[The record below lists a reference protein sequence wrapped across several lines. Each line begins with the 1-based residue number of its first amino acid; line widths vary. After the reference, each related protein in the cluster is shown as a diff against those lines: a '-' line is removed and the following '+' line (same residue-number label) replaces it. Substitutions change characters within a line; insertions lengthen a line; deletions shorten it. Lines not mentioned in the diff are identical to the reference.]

1 MEADSVAYDKEEDT
15 YHAKGNVLIFFSGGV
30 LLAESA
36 ILHKATNEAIAEGD
50 VMLVSNGDILEG
62 DRVEF
67 NIESKTG
74 VAYQGKMFFAANHF
88 YIKGSKIEKTGEA
101 SYHFENATATTCD
114 GDSPDWR
121 LTGKEIDVNVDG
133 YGTMKH
139 AKFLATDVPLLYTP
153 YMLFPAKTTRQSG
166 FLAPYV
172 GYSADKLGWDF
183 ELPYYWAISEDAD
196 ATFYQRYMD
205 KRGFKEGVE
214 FRYFLSR
221 DTFGTFYGDF
231 MNDAARITET
241 VGTTGGMP
249 RDWQSDHKRWSYYLN
264 HQTSFDPS
272 LLLRTDIR
280 KVSDSF
286 YFKDFSS
293 HNYYLDNYSVSE
305 TDRFKKVPFY
315 GDESLAS
322 LESTVRLVKNW
333 QLYNLTALV
342 SYTDNFSSSSND
354 ATLQKYPEITFKG
367 IKRPIFGSPINLE
380 FDTAYDYY
388 YRNEGQKGHLFDL
401 QPTLSLPLR
410 WHNFLQFTPQM
421 GVKSTSWDRDDNVD
435 TGQSKRGNR
444 ELYNIGATASTE
456 IHRIF
461 DVGGKDVD
469 KIRHGIMPE
478 LTYSYIPNVSQTDL
492 PDFATVIPEQNTLT
506 YALTNTLLAKLNEK
520 DGGKSYR
527 EFLRFKLAQTY
538 DFKEARRGDVD
549 PPKDR
554 RPFSD
559 VHMELDVKPLQYF
572 SLMARNTYSVN
583 SGEWLETNYNLSISD
598 WRGDEATVG
607 YRSIKDVV
615 TTVYPTTPTL
625 TFTSFQY
632 SQPAAEELDLFL
644 KAAVTQSIDFI
655 YILRKNQLDDI
666 IMERTFGVK
675 YRKQCWSIEVYIS
688 ETQNDRTFMVGVSL
702 VGLGKYGGR

>member
-1 MEADSVAYDKEEDT
+1 
-15 YHAKGNVLIFFSGGV
+15 
-30 LLAESA
+30 
-36 ILHKATNEAIAEGD
+36 
-50 VMLVSNGDILEG
+50 
-62 DRVEF
+62 
-67 NIESKTG
+67 
-74 VAYQGKMFFAANHF
+74 
-88 YIKGSKIEKTGEA
+88 
-101 SYHFENATATTCD
+101 
-114 GDSPDWR
+114 
-121 LTGKEIDVNVDG
+121 
-133 YGTMKH
+133 
-139 AKFLATDVPLLYTP
+139 
-153 YMLFPAKTTRQSG
+153 
-166 FLAPYV
+166 
-172 GYSADKLGWDF
+172 
-183 ELPYYWAISEDAD
+183 
-196 ATFYQRYMD
+196 
-205 KRGFKEGVE
+205 
-214 FRYFLSR
+214 
-221 DTFGTFYGDF
+221 
-231 MNDAARITET
+231 
-241 VGTTGGMP
+241 
-249 RDWQSDHKRWSYYLN
+249 
-264 HQTSFDPS
+264 
-272 LLLRTDIR
+272 
-280 KVSDSF
+280 
-286 YFKDFSS
+286 
-293 HNYYLDNYSVSE
+293 
-305 TDRFKKVPFY
+305 
-315 GDESLAS
+315 ESLAS

-492 PDFATVIPEQNTLT
+492 PDFATAIPEQNTLT

-559 VHMELDVKPLQYF
+559 VYMELDVKPLQYF

-583 SGEWLETNYNLSISD
+583 SGEWLEINYNLSISD

-607 YRSIKDVV
+607 YRSIKNVA